1 MRIFVYCKPQLLAA
15 LCAGFFWIAACGQT
29 GVRPVSKTADLN
41 LPRPGRILVNTFAVS
56 EADVTEAHGMLRQQP
71 TVKDPVEREREI
83 GRQVAEVLAVELVEG
98 LRALGFTVER
108 ASRSDAISGTDLWV
122 DGQFVNVDEGDKL
135 RRLVIGFGSGGS
147 RVDTRVQLYHGQDR
161 AKLMEFTTHSNS
173 SRMPGAAA
181 TMGAGAAISG
191 GVTAG
196 ATLGTAVISGLKSY
210 RSDVE
215 RMAAASADEA
225 VRYLSEF
232 FVKQRWIRPDQVKR
246 ARIAY

>member
-1 MRIFVYCKPQLLAA
+1 MATFARCKSSLYAA
-15 LCAGFFWIAACGQT
+15 LCLGFFCIAACGQT
-29 GVRPVSKTADLN
+29 GVRPVSRTGDLN
-41 LPRPGRILVNTFAVS
+41 LPRPARIVVYNFAIS
-56 EADVTEAHGMLRQQP
+56 ETEVTEAHGMLRQQP
-71 TVKDPVEREREI
+71 TIKDPQERERII

-98 LRALGFTVER
+98 LRGLGFKVER
-108 ASRSDAISGTDLWV
+108 GGDTTLPTSEDLLV
-122 DGQFVNVDEGDKL
+122 GGQFVNVDEGDRL

-147 RVDTRVQLYHGQDR
+147 RVDTRVQLYRGDER

-173 SRMPGAAA
+173 SKMPGAAA
-181 TMGAGAAISG
+181 TMGAGAAVSG

-196 ATLGTAVISGLKSY
+196 AALGTAVVSGVKSY

-215 RMAAASADEA
+215 KMAAESADEA

-232 FVKQRWIRPDQVKR
+232 FVKQRWIRPDQVKK